1 MSAKTL
7 IGSLAGLA
15 LASLVSC
22 SQHTT
27 TQGQGKY
34 RTRQVGAKTSTA
46 VQQPLKTYHGIASWY
61 SIKTNY
67 GRTTASG
74 RPLSNEA
81 KTAAH
86 KSLPFGTR
94 VRITCLDNGKSEVVQ
109 ITDRGPYTKG
119 RIIDVT
125 KGCAQRLGFVDR
137 GITKVKVEVLSWG
150 DWKYGKS

>member
-1 MSAKTL
+1 VSAKTL
-7 IGSLAGLA
+7 IGLLAGLA

-22 SQHTT
+22 SQHTMV
-27 TQGQGKY
+27 QGPGGS
-34 RTRQVGAKTSTA
+34 RTKQIGAKTSTA
-46 VQQPLKTYHGIASWY
+46 NQLPLKTYHGIASWY

-94 VRITCLDNGKSEVVQ
+94 VRVTCLHNGKSEVVQ

-119 RIIDVT
+119 RLIDVT
-125 KGCAQRLGFVDR
+125 KGCAQRLGFFDR